1 VPNSAL
7 VKSSGIPYATD
18 ITVGGHH
25 LLADEP
31 TDAGGADVGPTPR
44 DLLLAALG
52 SCTAITLRMYAQRK
66 QWPLQDV
73 AVTLSYGD
81 ESEPGTTRIK
91 RDISLTGALDQEQRE
106 RLLQI
111 ANMCPLHKI
120 LTGKIEI
127 PTKLAG

>member
-1 VPNSAL
+1 MPNSAL
-7 VKSSGIPYATD
+7 IKSSGIPYATD
-18 ITVGGHH
+18 ITVGSHH

-31 TDAGGADVGPTPR
+31 TDAGGGDTGPGPR

-66 QWPLQDV
+66 QWPLQEV
-73 AVTLSYGD
+73 AVKLSYAE
-81 ESEPGTTRIK
+81 ESTPGTTRIE
-91 RDISLTGALDQEQRE
+91 RYITLTGALDQEQRE

-127 PTKLAG
+127 PTNLAG